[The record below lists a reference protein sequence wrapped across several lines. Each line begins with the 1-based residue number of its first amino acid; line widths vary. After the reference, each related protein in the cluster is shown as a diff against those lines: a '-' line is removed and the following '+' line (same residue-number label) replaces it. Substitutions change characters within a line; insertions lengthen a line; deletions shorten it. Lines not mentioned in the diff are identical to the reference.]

1 MSTLLKKPLIK
12 IRHIIKL
19 FFQYI
24 HLFIRSVTLLW
35 IAAPRETTFFSISL
49 LLQSV
54 IPGMAIWINKQV
66 VDTVAITLSSRE
78 ESSSLT
84 LISLVAGWV
93 TAILLQNLLPPY
105 SEAAFGNVKEK
116 LTAHVNFLLLDKADS
131 FKDLMRFEDSYFYD
145 ELQLIQEQVVYQPT
159 NLLGTVSIVFREL
172 ITMATMLI
180 LLSPLGWWIPLLIL
194 LAFLPQTYFS
204 FQIQWDIWETMSEK
218 SPQARKMQ
226 YYSSVML
233 TDTYAKE
240 VRLFNLGSLFI
251 QRYLEAFENK
261 YQAMRILRAKKALVR
276 STLAILSA
284 SANAIAFYW
293 VVSQALRGQLSPGN
307 ILLFIQS
314 LAYIQE
320 NLIQLINSVF
330 TMQET
335 LIFMERL
342 YKFLDSQPT
351 LPIAVPSK
359 SVPLPIKSGI
369 TFDNVSFS
377 YPDGRLALEKIS
389 FTLKPGKTVA
399 LVGENGSGKTTLI
412 KLLARFYDP
421 TKGKILIDNTE
432 LKYLKLEEWRQQI
445 AVVFQDFSRYFL
457 TIGEN
462 IALGN
467 LELLNDLEELKIAAQ
482 KAGISD
488 KVALLENK
496 YQTLLG
502 KQFDGTELSGGEWQK
517 IAIARAFIRQ
527 KQSQILVLDEPTA
540 ALDPRSEYEIYHN
553 FSELLN
559 GKTAILVTHR
569 LASVLMADSIIVLKN
584 GKLIEQGTHEE
595 LLQQEGEYATL
606 WNMQAKQYD
615 RP

>member
-1 MSTLLKKPLIK
+1 MSALLKTPPSE
-12 IRHIIKL
+12 IRRIIKF

-35 IAAPRETTFFSISL
+35 IATPTETTFFSITL
-49 LLQSV
+49 LLQSA
-54 IPGMAIWINKQV
+54 IPGIAIWINKQV
-66 VDTVAITLSSRE
+66 VDAVTTTLSLHQ
-78 ESSSLT
+78 ESSFWT
-84 LISLVAGWV
+84 LISLVAGWA

-105 SEAAFGNVKEK
+105 SEAAFANVKEK
-116 LTAHVNFLLLDKADS
+116 LTAYVNFLLLQKADS

-159 NLLGTVSIVFREL
+159 NLLGTVSIIFRES
-172 ITMATMLI
+172 IAMAIVLI
-180 LLSPLGWWIPLLIL
+180 LLTPLGWWIPLIIL

-233 TDTYAKE
+233 TDAYAKE
-240 VRLFNLGSLFI
+240 VRLFGLGSLFI
-251 QRYLEAFENK
+251 QRYLEAFEDK
-261 YQAMRILRAKKALVR
+261 YQAMRSLRTKKALVR
-276 STLAILSA
+276 SILAVSSA
-284 SANAIAFYW
+284 LANALAFYW
-293 VVSQALRGQLSPGN
+293 VVLQALRGQLSPGN

-314 LAYIQE
+314 LAYLQE
-320 NLIQLINSVF
+320 NLIQIINSIF
-330 TMQET
+330 AMQET

-351 LPIAVPSK
+351 LPIAKPGLP
-359 SVPLPIKSGI
+359 VPLPIRSGI
-369 TFDNVSFS
+369 TFENISFS
-377 YPDGRLALEKIS
+377 YPDGRLALEDIS

-421 TKGKILIDNTE
+421 TKGKILIDGTE
-432 LKYLKLEEWRQQI
+432 LISLELEEWRRQI
-445 AVVFQDFSRYFL
+445 AVVFQDFCRYSL

-467 LELLNDLEELKIAAQ
+467 LNSLNNLEELKIAAK
-482 KAGISD
+482 KAGIFD
-488 KVALLENK
+488 KIDSLENK

-517 IAIARAFIRQ
+517 VAIARAFIRQ

-540 ALDPRSEYEIYHN
+540 ALDPRSEYEIYHT
-553 FSELLN
+553 FSELVR

-569 LASVLMADSIIVLKN
+569 LASVLMADAILVLKR

-595 LLQQEGEYATL
+595 LLQQGGEYATL

-615 RP
+615 RS